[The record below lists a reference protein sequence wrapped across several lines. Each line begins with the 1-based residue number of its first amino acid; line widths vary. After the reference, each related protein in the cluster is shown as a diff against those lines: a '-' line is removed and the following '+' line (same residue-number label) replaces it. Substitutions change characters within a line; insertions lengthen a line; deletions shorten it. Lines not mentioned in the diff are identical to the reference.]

1 MSKINDLLTWRL
13 FERRLEK
20 SREAL
25 YRMAFAWCH
34 NRDLAEDLTQQ
45 TLVKALE
52 KRNQLRELDKLERWV
67 FQILANA
74 LRDWYRR
81 ERPTE
86 AIEDHEPVEVFS
98 PERGVMRDEVV
109 TRVREAIARLP
120 LAQCQV
126 VTLIDLEGLSYA
138 DVAEVLDIPIG
149 TVMSRLSRAR
159 KSLAAQLDE
168 THRRPDTDKAAA
180 KGQLRRVV

>member
-1 MSKINDLLTWRL
+1 MSQITDLLTWRL
-13 FERRLEK
+13 FDRRLEK

-34 NRDLAEDLTQQ
+34 NRYLAEDLTQQ

-52 KRNQLRELDKLERWV
+52 KRNQLRDIDKLERWA
-67 FQILANA
+67 FQILSNV

-86 AIEDHEPVEVFS
+86 AIEDHEPVEGFS
-98 PERGVMRDEVV
+98 PEHGAMRDEVV
-109 TRVREAIARLP
+109 TRVRQAVARLP

-126 VTLIDLEGLSYA
+126 VTLVDLEGLSYA

-159 KSLAAQLDE
+159 KALADQLE
-168 THRRPDTDKAAA
+168 DTQHLQDADVTTSAVH
-180 KGQLRRVV
+180 LRSVK